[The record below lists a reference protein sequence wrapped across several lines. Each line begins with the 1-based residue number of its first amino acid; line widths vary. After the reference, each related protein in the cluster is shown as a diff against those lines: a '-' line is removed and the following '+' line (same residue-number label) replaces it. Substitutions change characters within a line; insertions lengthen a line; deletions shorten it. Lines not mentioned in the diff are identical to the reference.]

1 VQGLTR
7 RSAILGVTV
16 LGVTG
21 GLARCGSADPNFY
34 TVATVPGSPRGGGP
48 KVVFVRQVNVPRYV
62 DRQQIVKSS
71 ENFRLAVSANDWW
84 GEPLQ
89 SMLTRVLVEE
99 LSQRLSGSTVYGEN
113 GAFSPTSS
121 VTVGL
126 NVLRLDEDASGR
138 VALLAQ
144 AAVLRERKD
153 TVTREFNLS
162 APVNG
167 TDTTAFVSAV
177 STVFGQVADGLADM
191 LRRA

>member
-1 VQGLTR
+1 VQAFSR
-7 RSAILGVTV
+7 RAAILGVTAAV
-16 LGVTG
+16 
-21 GLARCGSADPNFY
+21 ARCGSADPNFY
-34 TVATVPGSPRGGGP
+34 SVAAVPGSPRGGGP
-48 KVVFVRQVNVPRYV
+48 KVISVRQVNVPRYV

-99 LSQRLSGSTVYGEN
+99 LSQRLPGSMVFGEN
-113 GAFSPTSS
+113 GAFSPASTA
-121 VTVGL
+121 TVGL
-126 NVLRLDEDASGR
+126 NILRIDEDASGR
-138 VALLAQ
+138 VVLLAQ

-153 TVTREFNLS
+153 TMTRDFNLS

-177 STVFGQVADGLADM
+177 STAFGQVADGLADM

>member
-16 LGVTG
+16 
-21 GLARCGSADPNFY
+21 GLAACGTADPSFY
-34 TVATVPGSPRGGGP
+34 SVATVPGSPRGGGP
-48 KVVFVRQVNVPRYV
+48 KVISVRQVNVARYL

-71 ENFRLAVSANDWW
+71 ENFRLTVSSNDWW
-84 GEPLQ
+84 GEELP

-99 LSQRLSGSTVYGEN
+99 LSQRLPGSTIYGEN
-113 GAFSPTSS
+113 GAFSPASTA
-121 VTVGL
+121 TVGL

-138 VALLAQ
+138 VVLLAQ
-144 AAVLRERKD
+144 GAVLRERKD
-153 TVTREFNLS
+153 TVTRDFNLS

>member
-1 VQGLTR
+1 MAAAV
-7 RSAILGVTV
+7 
-16 LGVTG
+16 
-21 GLARCGSADPNFY
+21 ARCGSADPNFY
-34 TVATVPGSPRGGGP
+34 TVATIPGSPRSGGP
-48 KVVFVRQVNVPRYV
+48 KVVFVRQVNVSRYL

-84 GEPLQ
+84 GEELQ

-99 LSQRLSGSTVYGEN
+99 LSQRLPGSTVYGAN
-113 GAFSPTSS
+113 GAFSPTTN

-138 VALLAQ
+138 VVLLAQ
-144 AAVLRERKD
+144 AAVLRDRKD
-153 TVTREFNLS
+153 TMTRDFNLS

-167 TDTTAFVSAV
+167 TDMTAFVSAV